1 MTRAVWAAV
10 GAAILAMGC
19 DAVAVPRGGE
29 PDANDPSHNPL
40 VTGGSQ
46 GGSCP
51 HTTDQFSFSL
61 SSYSD
66 STVQGPAHLLACGAE
81 TGSVSFPAVVTGAD
95 GTSLTLSACPDGGG
109 ACHTLQVI
117 VAAQDLSI
125 PLPVGAF
132 VRIDAAV
139 HSTGDGCAQTLMV
152 QNLPSFGGVP
162 NPITAAPILWLAGAE
177 GTLEP
182 LPGASFQV
190 ADVQD
195 PGCAS
200 RPGYGDD
207 ALTFTLDATGDA
219 APVELTLPMGAS
231 YIVQLGQGGA
241 EAMLVRNLRSFRSAT
256 APPYDMRNFAYWIT
270 YVTPEL
276 P

>member
-1 MTRAVWAAV
+1 MTRAVWAAM

-19 DAVAVPRGGE
+19 DAVATPRGGE
-29 PDANDPSHNPL
+29 PDGNDPSGNPL
-40 VTGGSQ
+40 VSGGDQ

-61 SSYSD
+61 STYADATAEGS
-66 STVQGPAHLLACGAE
+66 AHLLACGAE
-81 TGSVSFPAVVTGAD
+81 TGSVSFPAVVTAAD
-95 GTSLTLSACPDGGG
+95 GSSLTVTACSDGGG
-109 ACHTLQVI
+109 CHTLQVI
-117 VAAQDLSI
+117 VAAQDLSL
-125 PLPVGAF
+125 PMPVGAF

-152 QNLPSFGGVP
+152 ENLPSLGGVP
-162 NPITAAPILWLAGAE
+162 NPITAAPILWLAGGE
-177 GTLEP
+177 GTLAT
-182 LPGASFQV
+182 LPGAPFQV
-190 ADVQD
+190 ADVMS
-195 PGCAS
+195 PGCSS

-207 ALTFTLDATGDA
+207 ALTFTLAAEGDV

-241 EAMLVRNLRSFRSAT
+241 EALLVRNLRSFRTAS
-256 APPYDMRNFAYWIT
+256 APPYDVRDFAYWIT